1 MYFIITNEAG
11 EELKIKVHK
20 DELVSGLRI
29 KVSDEIFQ
37 LFCEEKRRKEREKW
51 EKRNH
56 IDKRD
61 LDSYIVTIQAITETL
76 EETFFRQECM
86 RTIVKIVSGCTPTQ
100 RKRFYLYFLGGYTY
114 KKIAEIENCGVSKV
128 QKSVEKVLRK
138 IKNSMKD

>member
-1 MYFIITNEAG
+1 MYFIITNETG

-20 DELVSGLRI
+20 DELVSGLRM

-76 EETFFRQECM
+76 EETFFRQECI
-86 RTIVKIVSGCTPTQ
+86 RIIVKIVSDCTPIQ
-100 RKRFYLYFLGGYTY
+100 QKRFYLHFLGGYTY
-114 KKIAEIENCGVSKV
+114 KEIAEIEKCSISGV
-128 QKSVEKVLRK
+128 QKSVEKVLKK
-138 IKNSMKD
+138 IKNNF